1 MSGIRVRVELEG
13 ATELLEVA
21 YDGRDVRAWE
31 ADTGLS
37 YLATEDTYTQREH
50 LTWYALQRTRQ
61 TALDLDTF
69 RSVCVSVM
77 ALGAGEPVDPTP
89 PAPTGGPS

>member
-1 MSGIRVRVELEG
+1 MSGIRVRTELEG
-13 ATELLEVA
+13 VKDPLEVT

-50 LTWYALQRTRQ
+50 LTWYALRRQ
-61 TALDLDTF
+61 GLTDLDLDGF
-69 RSVCVSVM
+69 RAVCVSVM
-77 ALGAGEPVDPTP
+77 AMSAGEPADPTP
-89 PAPTGGPS
+89 PAPTGGAS